1 MALHGLFQ
9 SLFMSL
15 FKLRTFRTG
24 KKEQHRRE
32 ELTQRNNKKMERLNN
47 SVTTSVHVDIPQL
60 HKWTYYFHHKTLHHF
75 LSSSM
80 WQAWDGNSRIRDTI
94 SSIHN
99 TKYVSLQRFST
110 CDMNISWQNSHLP
123 ENSRNLLTTSRNPNQ
138 LERTKNIPVTKVQL
152 FTMFPLCNHRSMQKF
167 QTEMFFW
174 TWNTIE
180 WNKADYQHQKMPLSC
195 DQLPVICIVIFNTWY
210 HSKTCFPPQYW
221 RLKQ

>member
-1 MALHGLFQ
+1 MAFQ
-9 SLFMSL
+9 SLFLSL
-15 FKLRTFRTG
+15 LKLRTFRTG
-24 KKEQHRRE
+24 KKEQPRRE

-60 HKWTYYFHHKTLHHF
+60 HKWTYYFHHKILHHF

-80 WQAWDGNSRIRDTI
+80 WQAWVTVEYEI
-94 SSIHN
+94 SSKYN

-123 ENSRNLLTTSRNPNQ
+123 KNSRNLLTTSRNLNQ

-167 QTEMFFW
+167 QTEMFFL
-174 TWNTIE
+174 NTKHNWVKQGRLPTSKNALVMWPI
-180 WNKADYQHQKMPLSC
+180 ACHLYCHLQHLIP
-195 DQLPVICIVIFNTWY
+195 
-210 HSKTCFPPQYW
+210 
-221 RLKQ
+221 